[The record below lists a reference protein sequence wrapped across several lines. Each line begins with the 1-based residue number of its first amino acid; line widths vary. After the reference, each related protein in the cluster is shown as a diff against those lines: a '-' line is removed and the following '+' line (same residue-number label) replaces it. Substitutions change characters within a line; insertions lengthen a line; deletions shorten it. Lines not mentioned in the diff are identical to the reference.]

1 MDVYEQ
7 LRQAEERA
15 NNWGEALRA
24 VPALL
29 DQLNSDGKDF
39 FQMIAQA
46 LCESSYLDGFED
58 GSKPLGEEEDGH
70 PTGID
75 RHWVIGHLTQPN
87 TYWGREEN
95 VTYDGWVTGREKA
108 LLFDLAGRKTRGAL
122 PSNGCWVV
130 AD

>member
-1 MDVYEQ
+1 MDIYEQ

-29 DQLNSDGKDF
+29 SQLDNDGKDF
-39 FQMIAQA
+39 FEMIAQA

-58 GSKPLGEEEDGH
+58 GNKPLGEDEDGD
-70 PTGID
+70 ID
-75 RHWVIGHLTQPN
+75 RFWVIGHLTQPN
-87 TYWGREEN
+87 TYWGRENN

-108 LLFDLAGRKTRGAL
+108 LLFGVAGRKEKGAL
-122 PSNGCWVV
+122 PANGCWVV
-130 AD
+130 AE